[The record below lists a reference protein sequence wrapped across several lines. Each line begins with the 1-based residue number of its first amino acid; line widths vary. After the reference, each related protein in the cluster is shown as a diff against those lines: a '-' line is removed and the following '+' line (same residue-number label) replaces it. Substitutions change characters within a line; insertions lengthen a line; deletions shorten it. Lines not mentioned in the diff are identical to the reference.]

1 MDKYIKTYI
10 QWYIHKYKSV
20 WQVTLHTPII
30 WLLKTMYKNIM
41 IIHTTKSGKSCYLHN
56 ENFVIQSVL
65 LLGRWTYSFH
75 ITGEK
80 CPSLP
85 FPKVTMSFSECMN
98 WINLRNPCLQKPLL
112 NSIQPQLHFLQT
124 SDREEMTWLLQH
136 QLCLSTQQ
144 IPAMLKPA
152 D

>member
-1 MDKYIKTYI
+1 M
-10 QWYIHKYKSV
+10 HKYKSV

-75 ITGEK
+75 IRGEK
-80 CPSLP
+80 HPSP
-85 FPKVTMSFSECMN
+85 FSKGNNVFQWMYE
-98 WINLRNPCLQKPLL
+98 L
-112 NSIQPQLHFLQT
+112 NQP
-124 SDREEMTWLLQH
+124 
-136 QLCLSTQQ
+136 
-144 IPAMLKPA
+144 P
-152 D
+152 

>member
-1 MDKYIKTYI
+1 M
-10 QWYIHKYKSV
+10 
-20 WQVTLHTPII
+20 
-30 WLLKTMYKNIM
+30 
-41 IIHTTKSGKSCYLHN
+41 HN

-85 FPKVTMSFSECMN
+85 FPKVTTSFSECMN
-98 WINLRNPCLQKPLL
+98 SINLHNPCLQKPLL

-124 SDREEMTWLLQH
+124 SDHEEMTWLLQL